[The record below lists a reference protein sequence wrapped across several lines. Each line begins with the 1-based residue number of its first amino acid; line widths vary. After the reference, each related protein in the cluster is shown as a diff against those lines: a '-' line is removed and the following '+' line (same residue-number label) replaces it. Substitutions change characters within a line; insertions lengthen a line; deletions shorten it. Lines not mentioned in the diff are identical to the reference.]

1 MRKMG
6 NKKKKIKFEKPE
18 LSPKTK
24 KIVTTLVITVVVFA
38 FFIWLG
44 LGMYFSVPKGERG
57 DLLPTFLMYAVFPLL
72 IAFFGGKRIYIII
85 NGGED
90 PDPSLEEQQENEESE
105 DK

>member
-1 MRKMG
+1 MG
-6 NKKKKIKFEKPE
+6 NEKKKIKFEKPE

-44 LGMYFSVPKGERG
+44 LGMYFSVPQGERG
-57 DLLPTFLMYAVFPLL
+57 DLLPSFLMYGVFPLL
-72 IAFFGGKRIYIII
+72 IAFFGGKRVYIIM